1 MINSLW
7 KVVMKIP
14 GTTKVQLSLLT
25 ILATSSVTS
34 TSLLIS
40 QQVKSTSVE
49 STLCKNVNQREE
61 SVELL
66 LSQIGRSIM
75 EAPQNSKPDISRYGK
90 DNFSREIL
98 SLHET
103 LGKVNYEET
112 KQLFLNNV
120 LMESLDDGTPMYY
133 NSNILGRYM
142 KKDYGN
148 FERNSE
154 TDS

>member
-75 EAPQNSKPDISRYGK
+75 EVPRTQSRHIQIWKGQLLQR
-90 DNFSREIL
+90 DLIPPRN
-98 SLHET
+98 
-103 LGKVNYEET
+103 LGKGKLRRDKT
-112 KQLFLNNV
+112 IIFK
-120 LMESLDDGTPMYY
+120 
-133 NSNILGRYM
+133 
-142 KKDYGN
+142 
-148 FERNSE
+148 
-154 TDS
+154 

>member
-1 MINSLW
+1 MEGGYEN
-7 KVVMKIP
+7 P

-75 EAPQNSKPDISRYGK
+75 EAPRTQSPTYPDMERTTSPERSYPSTKPW
-90 DNFSREIL
+90 
-98 SLHET
+98 
-103 LGKVNYEET
+103 
-112 KQLFLNNV
+112 
-120 LMESLDDGTPMYY
+120 
-133 NSNILGRYM
+133 
-142 KKDYGN
+142 
-148 FERNSE
+148 ER
-154 TDS
+154 